1 MFAQLVP
8 TTEMVP
14 ADDTVVGSCWY
25 QLVIHDSVVG
35 CVCALYTRRLIRF
48 RHFRAAVNDSHL
60 LLTSVMQNCKWSDL
74 SNGCTELVRCRGVD
88 PVCYL
93 RRPRYISQGCT

>member
-14 ADDTVVGSCWY
+14 ADDTAVGSCWY

-35 CVCALYTRRLIRF
+35 YVCVHYIR
-48 RHFRAAVNDSHL
+48 D
-60 LLTSVMQNCKWSDL
+60 D
-74 SNGCTELVRCRGVD
+74 
-88 PVCYL
+88 
-93 RRPRYISQGCT
+93 